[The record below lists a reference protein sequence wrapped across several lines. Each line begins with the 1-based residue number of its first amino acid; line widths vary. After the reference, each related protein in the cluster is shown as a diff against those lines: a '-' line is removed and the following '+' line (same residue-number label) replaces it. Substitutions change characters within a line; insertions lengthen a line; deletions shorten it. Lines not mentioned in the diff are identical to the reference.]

1 MTPFLIRDLL
11 QESLNM
17 KITIETLDFKIFKGR
32 VKEIDDF
39 MNIILEEEGRD
50 LFIRGSKIRLIR
62 IPDILKYS
70 PVIKKN

>member
-32 VKEIDDF
+32 VTEIDDF
-39 MNIILEEEGRD
+39 LNIILEEEGRD
-50 LFIRGSKIRLIR
+50 LFIRGSRIRLIR

-70 PVIKKN
+70 PVIN